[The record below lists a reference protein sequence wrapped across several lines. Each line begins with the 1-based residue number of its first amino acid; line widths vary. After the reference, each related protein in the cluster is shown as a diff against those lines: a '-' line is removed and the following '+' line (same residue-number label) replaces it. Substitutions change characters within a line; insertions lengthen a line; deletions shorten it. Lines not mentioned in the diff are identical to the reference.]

1 MHLRV
6 SKVKKDEAEQLIIII
21 IISRIIIIRIRQEL
35 EPVSGG
41 HCLEIKRKHRSEK
54 WGSRRT
60 VCQEY
65 PELILLR
72 NNRGGVLPNLAFNQH
87 G

>member
-1 MHLRV
+1 M
-6 SKVKKDEAEQLIIII
+6 KKGEAEQLIIII
-21 IISRIIIIRIRQEL
+21 RIIISRIIRIRHEL
-35 EPVSGG
+35 EPVNGR

-54 WGSRRT
+54 WGSRQT
-60 VCQEY
+60 VRQEY

-72 NNRGGVLPNLAFNQH
+72 NNRGGMLPHLVINQH